1 MLRLDH
7 RSRTLMVCASALC
20 FASAF
25 AATPQLARS
34 AGDPTIV
41 GRTILEPTSR
51 EAPLE
56 LVQPQRD
63 PFVGEHIAPD
73 SASNI
78 STIPVPVLGIPGSL
92 RALPPNAGALGTPIL
107 STPGVL
113 RLQAVVSGDRP
124 VALVVD
130 SAGTH
135 VVAVGDTVDGST
147 IVRIGRD
154 GLSLS
159 DGRSIALESRKRLSP
174 QRVVAEPIPLVPVL
188 SPSPI
193 ATSSP
198 VPQVQS

>member
-7 RSRTLMVCASALC
+7 CSRTLMVCASALC

-25 AATPQLARS
+25 ATTPQLARS
-34 AGDPTIV
+34 ANDPAVGD
-41 GRTILEPTSR
+41 RTVVKSKLF

-73 SASNI
+73 SVSNV
-78 STIPVPVLGIPGSL
+78 STIPAGIPGSL
-92 RALPPNAGALGTPIL
+92 RPLPANAGALGTPIL
-107 STPGVL
+107 SNSGAL
-113 RLQAVVSGDRP
+113 RLQAVVSGGRP

-135 VVAVGDTVDGST
+135 VVTVGDTVDGST

-159 DGRSIALESRKRLSP
+159 DGRSIALESVQRLSP
-174 QRVVAEPIPLVPVL
+174 QRVMAEPIPLVPVP
-188 SPSPI
+188 SPSPMS
-193 ATSSP
+193 TSSA

>member
-1 MLRLDH
+1 ML
-7 RSRTLMVCASALC
+7 CASALC

-34 AGDPTIV
+34 ASDPTVVDRRIV
-41 GRTILEPTSR
+41 EPKSR

-56 LVQPQRD
+56 LIQPQRD
-63 PFVGEHIAPD
+63 PFVGERIAPE
-73 SASNI
+73 SASNVP
-78 STIPVPVLGIPGSL
+78 TIPVPVLEIPGSL
-92 RALPPNAGALGTPIL
+92 RPLPANAGALGTPIL
-107 STPGVL
+107 STQVSL

-159 DGRSIALESRKRLSP
+159 DGRSIALESVQRLST
-174 QRVVAEPIPLVPVL
+174 QRVVAGPIPLVPVP

-193 ATSSP
+193 ATSSA

>member
-7 RSRTLMVCASALC
+7 RSRTLMLCASALC

-25 AATPQLARS
+25 AATPQLAQS
-34 AGDPTIV
+34 ASDPTVLDRRII
-41 GRTILEPTSR
+41 GPRPR
-51 EAPLE
+51 EAPPA

-63 PFVGEHIAPD
+63 PFVAERIAPESAP
-73 SASNI
+73 SASAI
-78 STIPVPVLGIPGSL
+78 SIPVLGIPGSL
-92 RALPPNAGALGTPIL
+92 RPLPANAGALGTPIL
-107 STPGVL
+107 STQSAL

-130 SAGTH
+130 STGTH

-159 DGRSIALESRKRLSP
+159 DGRSIALESVERSSP
-174 QRVVAEPIPLVPVL
+174 QRIVAEPIPLVPVL

-193 ATSSP
+193 ATSSA